1 MKYDINNGE
10 GIKDKFL
17 YPLSF
22 YYDNKE
28 DRDENILHQFL
39 FVFTILPF
47 YHIILLIRS
56 RSDYLTNYTLKDGE
70 ISIKKTNMLVYFI
83 ILLFIISGFQYL
95 NIGLDIDNYTR
106 NIVMGV
112 WGLFFIY
119 VCYLL
124 FIEYIEGEHYIIYEK
139 DFDFNPLNGSD
150 LEELKKIKKRNDLER
165 LENFDDEEHK
175 KSIVGGYSEEDIKRL
190 KGE

>member
-1 MKYDINNGE
+1 MKYDINNGK
-10 GIKDKFL
+10 GIKDKIF

-28 DRDENILHQFL
+28 KRDENILHQSL

-83 ILLFIISGFQYL
+83 ILLFIMIGFQYFNL
-95 NIGLDIDNYTR
+95 GLDIDNFTR

-124 FIEYIEGEHYIIYEK
+124 FVEYREGEHYIIYEK
-139 DFDFNPLNGSD
+139 DFDFNPLDKRD
-150 LEELKKIKKRNDLER
+150 LQELKRIKEKNDLER
-165 LENFDDEEHK
+165 LENFDDKEHK
-175 KSIVGGYSEEDIKRL
+175 KSIIGGYSDEDIKRL